1 MREAELQHAAELQPP
16 LPGPSP
22 LLLLAFFFVGELLQ
36 LKQTDSE
43 SPALSLAHLNTSMQ
57 CLL

>member
-22 LLLLAFFFVGELLQ
+22 LLLLAFFVGELLQ